1 MALDSDGWPQ
11 AWLIRT
17 NIGDGDDGNTNFEGD
32 DDDADDDDTWKGMA
46 LSHCHSF
53 VSDLHK
59 GVALSTSNGQ

>member
-1 MALDSDGWPQ
+1 MLMAWDWPQ

-17 NIGDGDDGNTNFEGD
+17 YIGDGDDGNANNEGE
-32 DDDADDDDTWKGMA
+32 DADDDDTWKGTA
-46 LSHCHSF
+46 FSHCHRS

>member
-1 MALDSDGWPQ
+1 MLMALDSDRWPQ
-11 AWLIRT
+11 AWLIQT

-32 DDDADDDDTWKGMA
+32 DDDTWKVTA
-46 LSHCHSF
+46 LSHCHRF

>member
-1 MALDSDGWPQ
+1 MLMALDSDHWPQ

-32 DDDADDDDTWKGMA
+32 DDDDDTWKGTA
-46 LSHCHSF
+46 FSHCHSSD
-53 VSDLHK
+53 SDLHK